1 MLFKNRRIIVAQ
13 KRNTKKKKAG
23 TRKNTQARMIDDVLS
38 FAGTLLSSKKDWV
51 AEKVSNLSTAT
62 HAYAEALNDVPGVA
76 SYASSTA
83 GTFDDFA
90 EYINDSDFNDL
101 VRDGSV
107 FAKRHPFQTLAG
119 AVVAGIIATQ
129 IYRSGPKTR

>member
-1 MLFKNRRIIVAQ
+1 MLFKNRRNTVAQ
-13 KRNTKKKKAG
+13 KQNTKKNKAG
-23 TRKNTQARMIDDVLS
+23 TRKTTQSRMVDDLLS
-38 FAGTLLSSKKDWV
+38 LAGTVFSSKKDWV
-51 AEKVSNLSTAT
+51 ADKVSNLSTAT
-62 HAYAEALNDVPGVA
+62 RAYAEALNDVPGVG

-83 GTFDDFA
+83 ETFDDFA

-107 FAKRHPFQTLAG
+107 FAKRHPLQTLAG

-129 IYRSGPKTR
+129 IYRTGPKAR